1 MSICRYLQW
10 LGIEAKVFNVGNY
23 RRKLFGTHQPHSF
36 FDPTNPEGERSRNEA
51 TNAALKDMIHW
62 FRKDEGTVALF
73 DATNSTKAKRELLLQ
88 ECERNGVQVMFIESV
103 CEDEAIQLAN
113 AIETQT
119 HSPDYEQ
126 MEPELALQDFKARTR
141 LFKEKYE
148 TIVDRDQAYIK
159 LIDAGSDVIVN
170 RIKGYVQS
178 RVVYYLMNLRIA
190 PRNIY
195 FSRHGESLFNVMG
208 LLGGDSELSARGK
221 QYARALP
228 ELLSTHIPNADRLT
242 IWTSTKKRTIA
253 TAKHLPNKKLAW
265 QALDELEAGKAD
277 ALTYEQVEEKFPE
290 DFAKRDNDKYN
301 YRYQDGES
309 YRDVVQRLEPV
320 LMDLERQEN
329 VLIIGHQAI
338 LRCLYAYFMN
348 HSFER
353 LPYLKIPLH
362 TVIQLTPRAYTCEE
376 RRFKV
381 DIEAVDTHRPKPK
394 AGSPAVTK
402 AAAPAD
408 PEVQALATAPE
419 PTGRPLTD
427 AEKPKIILSNM
438 KTTTFRDALHP
449 DAASVESRAASPA
462 LAQAQVAATAVAP
475 VAPVPAP
482 VPAPAPVSQA
492 PTSIAKPPVEEK
504 AKQIATAL
512 MQATAV
518 GSISNPAIA
527 LGLNDVNTPIP
538 ESALSAPLQSS
549 NNGETTL
556 KSAGGPAAGLSVNSN
571 STGSVSW
578 KSASTPPM
586 SPVPSIPESMSAAA
600 QAAAEVDDAA
610 LSDSQDLDQ
619 CCSSPIPGTGSK
631 GVSAS
636 SSLEQIAIIAINNK
650 PKKEVAVT
658 VPAVSAVAVETPK
671 QVVVDNKSK
680 KEVAVPAVR
689 QPVAQVATAAFV

>member
-1 MSICRYLQW
+1 CRYLQW
-10 LGIEAKVFNVGNY
+10 LGITSKVFNVGNY

-36 FDPTNPEGERSRNEA
+36 FDPTNPEGERSRTEASNEA
-51 TNAALKDMIHW
+51 VKDMIHW
-62 FRKDEGTVALF
+62 LNEEEGTVAIF
-73 DATNSTKAKRELLLQ
+73 DATNATRAKRDVLIQ
-88 ECERNGVQVMFIESV
+88 ECERNDVQVMFIESV

-113 AIETQT
+113 AIEAQM

-141 LFKEKYE
+141 LLKEKYE
-148 TIVDRDQAYIK
+148 TITDRNQAYIK
-159 LIDAGSDVIVN
+159 LIDAGSQVIVN
-170 RIKGYVQS
+170 RIQGYVQS
-178 RVVYYLMNLRIA
+178 RVVYYLMNLRFA

-265 QALDELEAGKAD
+265 KALDELEAGKAD
-277 ALTYEQVEEKFPE
+277 ALTYEQVEEQFPE

-309 YRDVVQRLEPV
+309 YSDVVQRLEPV
-320 LMDLERQEN
+320 LMDLERQDN

-362 TVIQLTPRAYTCEE
+362 TVIQLTPGAYTCEE

-408 PEVQALATAPE
+408 PEVQAAATAPE
-419 PTGRPLTD
+419 PILNGRPLTE
-427 AEKPKIILSNM
+427 AEKPKII
-438 KTTTFRDALHP
+438 
-449 DAASVESRAASPA
+449 
-462 LAQAQVAATAVAP
+462 
-475 VAPVPAP
+475 
-482 VPAPAPVSQA
+482 
-492 PTSIAKPPVEEK
+492 
-504 AKQIATAL
+504 
-512 MQATAV
+512 
-518 GSISNPAIA
+518 
-527 LGLNDVNTPIP
+527 
-538 ESALSAPLQSS
+538 
-549 NNGETTL
+549 
-556 KSAGGPAAGLSVNSN
+556 
-571 STGSVSW
+571 
-578 KSASTPPM
+578 
-586 SPVPSIPESMSAAA
+586 
-600 QAAAEVDDAA
+600 
-610 LSDSQDLDQ
+610 
-619 CCSSPIPGTGSK
+619 
-631 GVSAS
+631 
-636 SSLEQIAIIAINNK
+636 
-650 PKKEVAVT
+650 
-658 VPAVSAVAVETPK
+658 
-671 QVVVDNKSK
+671 
-680 KEVAVPAVR
+680 
-689 QPVAQVATAAFV
+689 

>member
-1 MSICRYLQW
+1 
-10 LGIEAKVFNVGNY
+10 
-23 RRKLFGTHQPHSF
+23 
-36 FDPTNPEGERSRNEA
+36 
-51 TNAALKDMIHW
+51 MIHW

-88 ECERNGVQVMFIESV
+88 ECERNDVQVMFIESV

-113 AIETQT
+113 AIETQM
-119 HSPDYEQ
+119 HSPDYEH

-159 LIDAGSDVIVN
+159 LIDAGSQVIVN

-277 ALTYEQVEEKFPE
+277 ALTYEQVEEQFPE

-320 LMDLERQEN
+320 IMDLERQDN

-362 TVIQLTPRAYTCEE
+362 TVIQLTPGAYTCEE

-427 AEKPKIILSNM
+427 VEKPKIILSNM

-449 DAASVESRAASPA
+449 DAASVESRATSPA
-462 LAQAQVAATAVAP
+462 PAQVVATAV
-475 VAPVPAP
+475 VPDASA
-482 VPAPAPVSQA
+482 PAPAPALAPAPVAAPASLSQA
-492 PTSIAKPPVEEK
+492 PASIALPPVEEK
-504 AKQIATAL
+504 AKQIAAAL

-518 GSISNPAIA
+518 GSIANPAIA
-527 LGLNDVNTPIP
+527 LGLNDINTPIP
-538 ESALSAPLQSS
+538 ESALSAPIQSS

-556 KSAGGPAAGLSVNSN
+556 KSTGGPAAGLSVNSN

-619 CCSSPIPGTGSK
+619 YCASPIPGTGSK
-631 GVSAS
+631 GVSPS
-636 SSLEQIAIIAINNK
+636 SSLEQIAVVAVDNK
-650 PKKEVAVT
+650 PKKEVAVA
-658 VPAVSAVAVETPK
+658 VPASATVAVE
-671 QVVVDNKSK
+671 NS
-680 KEVAVPAVR
+680 KEVAVPTR
-689 QPVAQVATAAFV
+689 QPVAQVATAALV